1 LKYGAKDK
9 INSIVLLLDKKY
21 SDIPEIAERVKKLKE
36 KLAIHNNSTH

>member
-21 SDIPEIAERVKKLKE
+21 SDIPEIAVRVKKLKE
-36 KLAIHNNSTH
+36 KLSTLTN